1 MFIELDFLMKDF
13 QQLSSQRRGLLRVR
27 ITSQSAFTLS
37 ELIVTI
43 GIIGVLGSILLTTL
57 GRAKLKGYTVY
68 SQNNL
73 RQLSAAY
80 IAHDVEMGEFMN
92 YEQVRQGNWVKTI
105 REREGYKKELFHSP
119 AAIAKRRVGPG
130 TAREDWCITGPEGN
144 YEHLTRI

>member
-1 MFIELDFLMKDF
+1 MKDL
-13 QQLSSQRRGLLRVR
+13 QQLSSQRRGFLRGQR
-27 ITSQSAFTLS
+27 SNQSAFTLT
-37 ELIVTI
+37 ELLVTI

-80 IAHDVEMGEFMN
+80 IAHDVEMGKFMN

-119 AAIAKRRVGPG
+119 AAIAKRQVGPG
-130 TAREDWCITGPEGN
+130 TAREDWCITGPEST
-144 YEHLTRI
+144 YEYLWRM

>member
-1 MFIELDFLMKDF
+1 MKGL
-13 QQLSSQRRGLLRVR
+13 QHLSSQRCEFLRIR

-80 IAHDVEMGEFMN
+80 IAHDVEMGEFMP
-92 YEQVRQGNWVKTI
+92 YDMVKDGSWVGEIKK
-105 REREGYKKELFHSP
+105 REGYF
-119 AAIAKRRVGPG
+119 
-130 TAREDWCITGPEGN
+130 
-144 YEHLTRI
+144 

>member
-1 MFIELDFLMKDF
+1 M
-13 QQLSSQRRGLLRVR
+13 
-27 ITSQSAFTLS
+27 
-37 ELIVTI
+37 TI

-119 AAIAKRRVGPG
+119 AAIAKRRVVVPELPV
-130 TAREDWCITGPEGN
+130 RTGALQDLKAPTNISPVYDRLFLGS
-144 YEHLTRI
+144 LPRI

>member
-1 MFIELDFLMKDF
+1 MKDL
-13 QQLSSQRRGLLRVR
+13 QHTSSQRRGFLRDQR
-27 ITSQSAFTLS
+27 SNQSAFTLT
-37 ELIVTI
+37 ELLVTI

-73 RQLSAAY
+73 RQLAAAY

-92 YEQVRQGNWVKTI
+92 YKQVRQGNWVKTI

-130 TAREDWCITGPEGN
+130 TAREDWCIRGPECT
-144 YEHLTRI
+144 YEYLRRM

>member
-1 MFIELDFLMKDF
+1 MKSF
-13 QQLSSQRRGLLRVR
+13 QQLPSKQRDCLRLNFR
-27 ITSQSAFTLS
+27 NEGAFTLT
-37 ELIVTI
+37 ELLVTI

-73 RQLSAAY
+73 RQLAAAY

-92 YEQVRQGNWVKTI
+92 YKQVRQGNWVKTI

-119 AAIAKRRVGPG
+119 AAIPKRRVGPG
-130 TAREDWCITGPEGN
+130 TAREDWCITGPECT
-144 YEHLTRI
+144 YEYLRRM

>member
-1 MFIELDFLMKDF
+1 MKDL
-13 QQLSSQRRGLLRVR
+13 QHTSSRRRGFLRGQR
-27 ITSQSAFTLS
+27 SNQSAFTLM
-37 ELIVTI
+37 ELLVTI

-80 IAHDVEMGEFMN
+80 IAHDVEMGEFMS

-119 AAIAKRRVGPG
+119 AAIAKHRVGPG
-130 TAREDWCITGPEGN
+130 TAREDWSVTGPEGN

>member
-1 MFIELDFLMKDF
+1 MKDL
-13 QQLSSQRRGLLRVR
+13 QQTPSQRRAFLSGQR
-27 ITSQSAFTLS
+27 SNQSAFTLT
-37 ELIVTI
+37 ELLVTI

-80 IAHDVEMGEFMN
+80 IAHDVEMGKFMN

-130 TAREDWCITGPEGN
+130 TAREDWSVTGPEGN

>member
-1 MFIELDFLMKDF
+1 MKDL
-13 QQLSSQRRGLLRVR
+13 QQTPSQRRAFLSGQR
-27 ITSQSAFTLS
+27 SNQSAFTLT
-37 ELIVTI
+37 ELLVTI

-80 IAHDVEMGEFMN
+80 IAHDVEMGKFMN
-92 YEQVRQGNWVKTI
+92 YEQVRQGNWVKAI
-105 REREGYKKELFHSP
+105 REREVYKKELFHSP

>member
-1 MFIELDFLMKDF
+1 MKDF
-13 QQLSSQRRGLLRVR
+13 QQSPSQRHAFLSGQR
-27 ITSQSAFTLS
+27 SNQSAFTLT
-37 ELIVTI
+37 ELLVTI

-73 RQLSAAY
+73 RQLSAAC
-80 IAHDVEMGEFMN
+80 IAHDVEMGKFMN

-119 AAIAKRRVGPG
+119 AAIAKHRVGPG